1 MSDLLVFNIGQLV
14 TNDPARGGLPG
25 AVANAGVAI
34 VDELVEWVGADDDVP
49 DRYRDLPRLDAGEAA
64 VLPGFVD
71 PHTHLVFAGDR
82 SEEFDRRLRGES
94 YEQILEGGGGILST
108 VAETRAASEHQLFDE
123 AAARAWRM
131 MANGTTTVEVKSG
144 YGLDTETEVRMLRVA
159 NLLDEMLP
167 MDVVPT
173 FLGAHVL
180 PLESR
185 ADRDAYVELVCGSML
200 DACAPLARFC
210 DVFCDDAAFSVDEA
224 RRILGEAQFRGLD
237 IRIHADQLGRV
248 GAAALAADLCAVSA
262 DHLDCSTAEDLS
274 LMRAAGTAAV
284 LLPAV
289 SFSMRLPYPDGRL
302 IWDSGVSVALATDC
316 NPGTANVE
324 SIPFVIALAVLNMGL
339 TADEAVWAAT
349 LGGARALGLD
359 DRGHLVPGAIGDL
372 VVLDAPT
379 HLHIAYRPAADIVAA
394 VVKRGEIL

>member
-1 MSDLLVFNIGQLV
+1 
-14 TNDPARGGLPG
+14 
-25 AVANAGVAI
+25 
-34 VDELVEWVGADDDVP
+34 
-49 DRYRDLPRLDAGEAA
+49 

-82 SEEFDRRLRGES
+82 SEEFDRRLRGEP

-108 VAETRAASEHQLFDE
+108 VAETRAASERELFDE
-123 AAARAWRM
+123 AAARVWRM

-144 YGLDTETEVRMLRVA
+144 YGLDTETELRMLCVA
-159 NLLDEMLP
+159 NRLDEMLP

-210 DVFCDDAAFSVDEA
+210 DVFCDDAAFSVAEA
-224 RRILGEAQFRGLD
+224 RRILEAAKSRGLD

-262 DHLDCSTAEDLS
+262 DHLDYATTEDLA
-274 LMRAAGTAAV
+274 LMRSAGTVAV

-289 SFSMRLPYPDGRL
+289 SFSMRLPYSDGRV

-324 SIPFVIALAVLNMGL
+324 SMPFVIALAVLNMGL

-372 VVLDAPT
+372 LVLDAPT

>member
-1 MSDLLVFNIGQLV
+1 MSALLVFNIGQLV

-123 AAARAWRM
+123 AAARVWRM

-144 YGLDTETEVRMLRVA
+144 YGLGTETEVRMLRVA

-180 PLESR
+180 PIESR

-224 RRILGEAQFRGLD
+224 RRILEAAKSRGLD

-248 GAAALAADLCAVSA
+248 GAAVLAADLSAVSA
-262 DHLDCSTAEDLS
+262 DHLDYATTEDLA
-274 LMRAAGTAAV
+274 LMRSAGTAAV

-289 SFSMRLPYPDGRL
+289 SFSMRLPYPDGRV

-324 SIPFVIALAVLNMGL
+324 SMPFVIALAVLNMGL

-379 HLHIAYRPAADIVAA
+379 YLHLAYRPAADIVAA

>member
-14 TNDPARGGLPG
+14 TNDPAHGGVPG

-34 VDELVEWVGADDDVP
+34 VDGLVEWVGADDDVP

-108 VAETRAASEHQLFDE
+108 VAETRAASEHQLFDK
-123 AAARAWRM
+123 AAARVWRM
-131 MANGTTTVEVKSG
+131 MSNGTTTVEVKSG

-159 NLLDEMLP
+159 NRLDEMLP

-224 RRILGEAQFRGLD
+224 RRILEAAQSRGLD
-237 IRIHADQLGRV
+237 VRIHADQLGRV
-248 GAAALAADLCAVSA
+248 GAAALAADLSAVSA
-262 DHLDCSTAEDLS
+262 DHLDYSTTEDLA
-274 LMRAAGTAAV
+274 LMRSAGTAAV
-284 LLPAV
+284 LLPPV
-289 SFSMRLPYPDGRL
+289 SFSMRLPYPDGRV

-324 SIPFVIALAVLNMGL
+324 SMPFVIALAVLNMGL

>member
-1 MSDLLVFNIGQLV
+1 
-14 TNDPARGGLPG
+14 
-25 AVANAGVAI
+25 
-34 VDELVEWVGADDDVP
+34 
-49 DRYRDLPRLDAGEAA
+49 
-64 VLPGFVD
+64 
-71 PHTHLVFAGDR
+71 
-82 SEEFDRRLRGES
+82 
-94 YEQILEGGGGILST
+94 
-108 VAETRAASEHQLFDE
+108 
-123 AAARAWRM
+123 
-131 MANGTTTVEVKSG
+131 
-144 YGLDTETEVRMLRVA
+144 
-159 NLLDEMLP
+159 
-167 MDVVPT
+167 
-173 FLGAHVL
+173 
-180 PLESR
+180 
-185 ADRDAYVELVCGSML
+185 ML

-248 GAAALAADLCAVSA
+248 GAAALAADLSAVSA

>member
-14 TNDPARGGLPG
+14 TNDPAHGGVPG
-25 AVANAGVAI
+25 AVANAGVVI
-34 VDELVEWVGADDDVP
+34 VDGLVEWVGADDDVP
-49 DRYRDLPRLDAGEAA
+49 DRYRDLPRLDAGKAA

-82 SEEFDRRLRGES
+82 SEEFDRRLRGEP

-108 VAETRAASEHQLFDE
+108 VAETRAASERELFDE
-123 AAARAWRM
+123 AAARVWRM

-144 YGLDTETEVRMLRVA
+144 YGLDTETELRMLCVA
-159 NLLDEMLP
+159 NRLDEMLP

-210 DVFCDDAAFSVDEA
+210 DVFCDDAAFSVAEA
-224 RRILGEAQFRGLD
+224 RRILEAAKSRGLD

-262 DHLDCSTAEDLS
+262 DHLDYATTEDLA
-274 LMRAAGTAAV
+274 LMRSAGTVAV

-289 SFSMRLPYPDGRL
+289 SFSMRLPYSDGRV

-324 SIPFVIALAVLNMGL
+324 SMPFVIALAVVNMGL

>member
-1 MSDLLVFNIGQLV
+1 MSNLLIFNIGQLV
-14 TNDPARGGLPG
+14 TNDSARGGVPG

-34 VDELVEWVGADDDVP
+34 VDGLVEWVGVADDVP
-49 DRYRDLPRLDAGEAA
+49 DRYRELPQLDAGEAA

-123 AAARAWRM
+123 AAARVRRM

-144 YGLDTETEVRMLRVA
+144 YGLDIETEVRMLRVA
-159 NLLDEMLP
+159 NRLDEMLP

-185 ADRDAYVELVCGSML
+185 AHRDAYVELVCGSML

-210 DVFCDDAAFSVDEA
+210 DVFCDDAAFSVGEA
-224 RRILGEAQFRGLD
+224 RRILEAAQSRGLD

-248 GAAALAADLCAVSA
+248 GAAALAADLAAVSA
-262 DHLDCSTAEDLS
+262 DHLDYASTEDLV
-274 LMRAAGTAAV
+274 LMRSAGTVAV

-289 SFSMRLPYPDGRL
+289 SFSMRLPYADGRV

-324 SIPFVIALAVLNMGL
+324 SMPFVIALAVLNLGL

-349 LGGARALGLD
+349 LGGARALGLT

-372 VVLDAPT
+372 VLLDAPT